1 MKVRVKVCGITRM
14 EDAVAAA
21 ELGVEALGFNFAPES
36 PRCISLAT
44 ARAICDALPPQVDR
58 VAVVVNPTPES
69 LTRVAR
75 EAGVNQ
81 FQFHGEESPEECA
94 ASPLPWF
101 KAFRIGPDFAL
112 DALERYDAPEHLL
125 DAFHRSARGGTG
137 DLADWSVAAQAARR
151 FRIILAGGLDA
162 ENILAAVEAV
172 RPVAVDVNSGVESA
186 PGVKD
191 HALLAQFIARL
202 ADGGYR

>member
-1 MKVRVKVCGITRM
+1 MRIRVKVCGITRV
-14 EDAVAAA
+14 EDALMAA
-21 ELGVEALGFNFAPES
+21 ELGVDAVGLNFVEES
-36 PRCISLAT
+36 PRCVDLPT
-44 ARAICDALPPQVDR
+44 AQAICHALPPLVTR
-58 VAVVVNPTPES
+58 VAVVVDPNPEAMRTW
-69 LTRVAR
+69 AR
-75 EAGVNQ
+75 ESGVNQ

-162 ENILAAVEAV
+162 ENILAAVETV